1 MIDTSAFQGKV
12 AAYFTLGCKLNFSET
27 STFGQMLQ
35 DMGVRTAQ
43 KGEHADIC
51 LINTCSVTEVAD
63 HKCRQAIHR
72 MVRENPHSFVVVT
85 GCYAQLEAET
95 VSKIDGVDLVLGSNE
110 KANLIQFLSEAWSRG
125 REKQALHEFHS
136 VRTKDIRAF
145 APSCSRG
152 NRTRYFLKVQDGCN
166 YFCTYCTIPY
176 ARGFSRNP
184 SIASL
189 VAQAEQAA
197 REGGKEIVLTGV
209 NIGDFGTTTGE
220 RFIDLIRALDQVEG
234 IRRFRISSLEPDLL
248 DDALIDY
255 CAHSRAFMPHF
266 HIPLQSGSDE
276 VLRLMHR
283 RYDRAL
289 FAHKI
294 ALIKERMPDA
304 FIGVDVMVGSRGEKP
319 EYFEDCYS
327 FLASL
332 DVTQLHVF
340 PYSERPGTSALS
352 IPYVV
357 NDKDKKLRSKR
368 LLALSDEKTQAFYAT
383 HIGQQAEVLFEKAA
397 RGKAMHGFTKNYI
410 RVELPPSMAR
420 EEYDNQLIDVTLGE
434 FNHDR
439 SALKAI
445 L

>member
-209 NIGDFGTTTGE
+209 NIGDFGITTGE